1 MFEMKLYVFL
11 ILVAAAA
18 VSAQRPCCSPK
29 QFMGGIGTTSVQTS
43 SEGTQPSTSFLYG
56 AFDFEERKFGFDMF
70 IDYLNGTTTFFK
82 IIQHYG
88 EKTQWVILA
97 NYGLCLEQ
105 PAYEPEPTNCVH
117 EGSRYGGNFVM
128 GGPNG
133 LNVKSYSYEYHP
145 WEALQGVSTATVTE
159 DSCFFVGSTFLGT
172 RYDLPKGTSLFD
184 TSGSVNITV
193 GIEDPERWLRLP
205 ELCRKQSNMTSSALP
220 KDLPDLS
227 KIHIPRFF

>member
-1 MFEMKLYVFL
+1 MKLHVFL
-11 ILVAAAA
+11 VLVAAAA

-29 QFMGGIGTTSVQTS
+29 QFMGGIGTTSVYTS
-43 SEGTQPSTSFLYG
+43 SEGTQPSASFLYG
-56 AFDFEERKFGFDMF
+56 AFDFEERKFGFDMS
-70 IDYLNGTTTFFK
+70 IDYLNGTTTLFK

-88 EKTQWVILA
+88 
-97 NYGLCLEQ
+97 
-105 PAYEPEPTNCVH
+105 

-133 LNVKSYSYEYHP
+133 LKVKSYSYEYHP

-172 RYDLPKGTSLFD
+172 RFDLPKGTSLFE
-184 TSGSVNITV
+184 TSGSINITV
-193 GIEDPERWLRLP
+193 GIEEPERWLRLP

-220 KDLPDLS
+220 KDMPDLS